1 MENWLIKPNSC
12 PGLFYGTS
20 AQDGFL
26 IRLRVPGGILTQ
38 PQAEAIADWVETQ
51 AEENCRYSD
60 YWFSIRIVVL
70 QLRGMLTKSVV
81 LDLF

>member
-1 MENWLIKPNSC
+1 MVVIQKRNVE
-12 PGLFYGTS
+12 
-20 AQDGFL
+20 FL
-26 IRLRVPGGILTQ
+26 LTND
-38 PQAEAIADWVETQ
+38 AWVETQ